1 MSTATERF
9 NEVKEAYDTSNTSLK
24 QSEELLQ
31 TLLTGLSSNSES
43 GGASSSSGYMG
54 QLATAKSQ
62 VSSLGAE
69 MEQAKLKIGHLERE
83 LKDKEPKAKKAQG
96 EGKGL
101 IEELER
107 ARKEVEKLKAA
118 LDRLDWKDEDEVRL
132 RGIKDASGKEVRSLL
147 EVRLHP
153 VRLFF

>member
-1 MSTATERF
+1 
-9 NEVKEAYDTSNTSLK
+9 
-24 QSEELLQ
+24 
-31 TLLTGLSSNSES
+31 
-43 GGASSSSGYMG
+43 
-54 QLATAKSQ
+54 
-62 VSSLGAE
+62 